1 MALQGGCRIGTNNV
15 CERVEGPQGPDFN
28 RLDWE
33 KHMKSRMQKGFTLVE
48 IAIVLVIVGLLIG
61 GVLKGQEMITN
72 AKLKRIESDN
82 AGLAA
87 AMFSYQDRY
96 LQLPGDD
103 SGAGSRFDIYTKT
116 GGVGAAANG
125 SGDGVI
131 DGVWDNV
138 VVSSSWSD
146 ESSSSSPTQ
155 ETSKFFGHLRAAG
168 LIPGGSGEDPTRP
181 TNAYGGLIGIQN
193 GSLGIAGHV
202 NIFGQ
207 IEGAIARILE
217 ARLDDNAADS
227 GRIQSN
233 KSAGS
238 NGMAAGA
245 ASDGAAYD
253 DNARYDMAFR
263 L

>member
-1 MALQGGCRIGTNNV
+1 MLQTKQR
-15 CERVEGPQGPDFN
+15 
-28 RLDWE
+28 
-33 KHMKSRMQKGFTLVE
+33 GFTLVE

-103 SGAGSRFDIYTKT
+103 SGASGRFDVYTDT
-116 GGVGAAANG
+116 TPDGG
-125 SGDGVI
+125 GDGVI
-131 DGVWDNV
+131 GNGTDWDTVETVWV
-138 VVSSSWSD
+138 AGS
-146 ESSSSSPTQ
+146 TQ

-168 LIPGGSGEDPTRP
+168 LIPGGSGTDPTRP

-193 GSLGIAGHV
+193 GAVGIAGHV
-202 NIFGQ
+202 TIFGQ

-217 ARLDDNAADS
+217 ARLDDGALATGRMRANLVSGDMNATTDV
-227 GRIQSN
+227 
-233 KSAGS
+233 SAVP
-238 NGMAAGA
+238 NYTE
-245 ASDGAAYD
+245 SD
-253 DNARYDMAFR
+253 RYNLAFR